1 VAALPEEKARVAALP
16 EEGAAPALGRQLTGE
31 GPPGPGRER
40 IAACVIAQDEQEH
53 LPKALASVAFCDETI
68 VVDGGSRDGTV
79 EVARAGGA
87 RVIENPWPG
96 YAIQRN
102 VALDAAQSDWI
113 LEVDADERVSP
124 ELRASIEALLAAA
137 PPGVGMGVF
146 ALRHHFLGGWL
157 GPSAKYPAYRSRLFR
172 RSVYRHDEARAVHEG
187 IEPRELPLVLPGDLE
202 HELAGTLREALLDT
216 WRYARLESGHVAAP
230 SGAWGY
236 LKGIALRP
244 AMKLVYRTVVDGGWR
259 DGWRGLLKISL
270 DVGSDV
276 LVWTLVALRALRGI
290 PVQVQEDDGT
300 HFGRRRAGPMR
311 IVGLAGRG
319 RSARAAASWLRALQ
333 AQGAD
338 VALIYEDER
347 RAEAHT
353 RSDAGA
359 GEDIPLPTR
368 PDGSPGE
375 DIPLRAVKRLGPL
388 STPRAVDIEMQL
400 RIIDALVPFGARARL
415 AWRLLPGNL
424 RWSIP
429 GVGAKTPPEQAFESA
444 QAALR
449 SCE

>member
-1 VAALPEEKARVAALP
+1 VA
-16 EEGAAPALGRQLTGE
+16 
-31 GPPGPGRER
+31 RER

-79 EVARAGGA
+79 EVARAAGA

-96 YAIQRN
+96 YAAQRN
-102 VALDAAQSDWI
+102 LALDAAESDWI

-124 ELRASIEALLAAA
+124 ELRASIEALLAAP
-137 PPGVGMGVF
+137 PPGAGMAVF

-290 PVQVQEDDGT
+290 PVQAQEEDDGA

-319 RSARAAASWLRALQ
+319 RSAQAAASWLEALQ

-338 VALIYEDER
+338 VALIYEDG
-347 RAEAHT
+347 
-353 RSDAGA
+353 SA
-359 GEDIPLPTR
+359 GEDIPLH
-368 PDGSPGE
+368 
-375 DIPLRAVKRLGPL
+375 AVRRLGPL

-429 GVGAKTPPEQAFESA
+429 GVSAETPPEQAYASA
-444 QAALR
+444 RAALGADDPGTR
-449 SCE
+449 EP